1 MRKVYISDL
10 YSLYVWM
17 DKKERQRR
25 ESKSRTTLKATLGI
39 YNKLE
44 RKSTANQKLSL
55 LREAA

>member
-1 MRKVYISDL
+1 
-10 YSLYVWM
+10 M